1 MTINAHNLGTLVF
14 NDDPRQALS
23 FPARCSPGPCQFD
36 ELGKI
41 QHRETPAAAAAAS
54 APATAAVAAVAAVR
68 DAS

>member
-36 ELGKI
+36 ELGKR